1 MFINFMFQMTVAIL
15 QCKSKRCVFIK
26 YLGDLLMLYIYK
38 IRKWFGPISFLSR
51 WGGVFF
57 SIKDDDDC
65 CTKPLHSR

>member
-1 MFINFMFQMTVAIL
+1 MTVAIL

-26 YLGDLLMLYIYK
+26 LNDLGDLLMLYIYK

-57 SIKDDDDC
+57 SIKDDDDYW
-65 CTKPLHSR
+65 TKPFHSR